1 MEMVTNMNE
10 TKWDV
15 LYDPKKRSLF
25 SIIEEFAINRYF
37 SDAFTKVILS
47 ASKIKTGKIFE
58 PGSGGGMACAKF
70 AEKGFEITSMD
81 LSYNA
86 LQKGISL
93 FKSLSLNAKFTLGDL
108 FHIPIRDEQFDL
120 VFNQGVMEHFRLAKM
135 DASLGVKEMMR
146 VLKKNGTLVILVP
159 AYFSPLFF
167 IYSFFKLFKLVD
179 RYWPYTD
186 QDFLHKHELYEMME
200 KAGCKNIIVR
210 RVWSSFFF
218 SMIGYCKKNDEDE

>member
-1 MEMVTNMNE
+1 MEMVISMNE
-10 TKWDV
+10 TKWDI
-15 LYDPKKRSLF
+15 LYDSKNRSLF
-25 SIIEEFAINRYF
+25 SRLEEFAINTYF
-37 SDAFTKVILS
+37 SAAFTKVILS
-47 ASKIKTGKIFE
+47 VAKIKKGKIFE

-70 AEKGFEITSMD
+70 AEKGVEITSMD

-86 LQKGISL
+86 LQKGKSL

-108 FHIPIRDEQFDL
+108 FNIPIQNEQFDL
-120 VFNQGVMEHFRLAKM
+120 VFNQGVMEHFRLADL

-167 IYSFFKLFKLVD
+167 VYSFFKVFKLVD
-179 RYWPYTD
+179 KYWPYTD
-186 QDFLHKHELYEMME
+186 QDFLHKHELREMME
-200 KAGCKNIIVR
+200 KAGCKDVVVR

-218 SMIGYCKKNDEDE
+218 SMIGYCKKTDVK

>member
-1 MEMVTNMNE
+1 M
-10 TKWDV
+10 
-15 LYDPKKRSLF
+15 
-25 SIIEEFAINRYF
+25 
-37 SDAFTKVILS
+37 
-47 ASKIKTGKIFE
+47 
-58 PGSGGGMACAKF
+58 
-70 AEKGFEITSMD
+70 
-81 LSYNA
+81 
-86 LQKGISL
+86 
-93 FKSLSLNAKFTLGDL
+93 GDL
-108 FHIPIRDEQFDL
+108 FHIPIHDKQFDL

-167 IYSFFKLFKLVD
+167 IYSFFKLFNLVD

-218 SMIGYCKKNDEDE
+218 SMIGYCKKIDEDE